1 MAIVPLVVIG
11 EPLTESPVGTET
23 ATDVTVPVFFVYPL
37 SLLSSDNLVGTV
49 TFMVFAAELG
59 V

>member
-11 EPLTESPVGTET
+11 EPLTESPVGTEI

-49 TFMVFAAELG
+49 TFMVFAAEFG

>member
-1 MAIVPLVVIG
+1 MAIVPWVVIG
-11 EPLTESPVGTET
+11 EPLTERPVGTEI

-37 SLLSSDNLVGTV
+37 SLLSSDSLVGTV